1 MRMTWSVIP
10 AAVALSACYVSV
22 PVQSSQIEPGTRVR
36 LELTESGTDTLARYL
51 GPGVTSVDGR
61 LVARSDSAFGLSVN
75 QVQLRNGSD
84 QFWKGESV
92 TIPRVSIAS
101 VQERRI
107 SKLRSFLLAGAVVA
121 GAVAIT
127 SAAAG
132 ANNGGAG
139 KPPPPPPVR

>member
-1 MRMTWSVIP
+1 MHLSWSVIP
-10 AAVALSACYVSV
+10 AALALSACYVSV
-22 PVQSSQIEPGTRVR
+22 PVQSSQLAPGQRVR
-36 LELTESGTDTLARYL
+36 VELTDMGSDSLARYL
-51 GPGVTSVDGR
+51 GPGVSSVDGR
-61 LVARSDSAFGLSVN
+61 LVQRSDSSFGVSVS

-92 TIPRVSIAS
+92 TIPRVSIAG

-121 GAVAIT
+121 GAVLIT

-132 ANNGGAG
+132 DNSGRSS
-139 KPPPPPPVR
+139 KPPPPPPQ